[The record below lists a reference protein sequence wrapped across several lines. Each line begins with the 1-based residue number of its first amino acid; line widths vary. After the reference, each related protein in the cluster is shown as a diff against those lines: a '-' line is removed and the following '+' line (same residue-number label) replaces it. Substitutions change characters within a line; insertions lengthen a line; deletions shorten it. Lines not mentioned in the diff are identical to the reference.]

1 MKRMSMYAYVAGTT
15 NDDIKDKGSIACQLD
30 WLKQSNVHYDA
41 YFIDTFTGVCR
52 ARFKLQELLMIVK
65 PGDMIDV
72 MDVSNLTSNIR
83 ELSCL
88 LYYLDDLRITIYSS
102 LVELDVYSIR
112 DQFTIAMMCRAE
124 KLTMMQ
130 QEFNHK
136 KMCHL
141 KHQLALIQNKNS
153 KREITQQDYQIYNM
167 LMNSDYK
174 TVQKA
179 TGLSRSTLY
188 RLKKRIQK
196 Q

>member
-1 MKRMSMYAYVAGTT
+1 MSMYAYVAGTT
-15 NDDIKDKGSIACQLD
+15 NDDIKDKGSIACQID
-30 WLKQSNVHYDA
+30 FLKQTNVDYDA
-41 YFIDTFTGVCR
+41 YYVDTFTGVSR
-52 ARFKLQELLMIVK
+52 ARFQLQKLLMIVK

-72 MDVSNLTSNIR
+72 MDVSNMMSNIR

-88 LYYLDDLRITIYSS
+88 LYYLEDLQITIYSDE
-102 LVELDVYSIR
+102 VELDVGSIR
-112 DQFTIAMMCRAE
+112 DQYTIAMMCRAE

-130 QEFNHK
+130 RDFNRK
-136 KMCHL
+136 KTCQL
-141 KHQLALIQNKNS
+141 KRQIASIRSKEN
-153 KREITQQDYQIYNM
+153 KRETTQQDYQIYNM

>member
-102 LVELDVYSIR
+102 LVELDVGSIR
-112 DQFTIAMMCRAE
+112 EQFTIAMMCRAE

-130 QEFNHK
+130 LDFNRK
-136 KMCHL
+136 KKCHL
-141 KHQLALIQNKNS
+141 KRQIDLRKSKKNKQLTQKDY
-153 KREITQQDYQIYNM
+153 EIYDMLMGSDYRTTQQ
-167 LMNSDYK
+167 
-174 TVQKA
+174 A

-196 Q
+196 RK